1 MGRWLTVA
9 FVMVGAVLGATLPAP
24 AADTARTVVAGG
36 SVTEIVYA
44 IGAGEHLVAVDSTSQ
59 YPPAAAEVPNLGYL
73 RQLSAEPILAMDP
86 TLLLAD
92 HDAGPPATLEQLSVA
107 GVEVIVVP
115 AAKSVDAVIE
125 KIRFVARVFDRAEA
139 GEQLVDDLSASLE
152 AVHAALAGAG
162 DLPLVLFLLSVGR
175 GAPLAAGADTSA
187 EAVIELAGG
196 RNALTGFD
204 DYKPASTEAI
214 AASGAEFVL
223 ITERTA
229 KLLGGVE
236 KLLARPEIAATPAGR
251 DGNVIVM
258 DDLLLLGFG
267 PRLGEAVTRLAAQLH
282 GVDTSAVR

>member
-1 MGRWLTVA
+1 MGRWLTLA

-59 YPPAAAEVPNLGYL
+59 YPPAAAELPSVGYL

-139 GEQLVDDLSASLE
+139 GERLVDDLSASLD
-152 AVHAALAGAG
+152 AVDAALAGAG
-162 DLPLVLFLLSVGR
+162 HVPPVLFLLSVGR

-187 EAVIELAGG
+187 EAVIKLAGG

-223 ITERTA
+223 VTERTA

-267 PRLGEAVTRLAAQLH
+267 PRLGEAVSRLAAQLH
-282 GVDTSAVR
+282 GVDISAVR

>member
-1 MGRWLTVA
+1 M
-9 FVMVGAVLGATLPAP
+9 
-24 AADTARTVVAGG
+24 
-36 SVTEIVYA
+36 
-44 IGAGEHLVAVDSTSQ
+44 
-59 YPPAAAEVPNLGYL
+59 
-73 RQLSAEPILAMDP
+73 
-86 TLLLAD
+86 
-92 HDAGPPATLEQLSVA
+92 
-107 GVEVIVVP
+107 
-115 AAKSVDAVIE
+115 
-125 KIRFVARVFDRAEA
+125 FDRAEA
-139 GEQLVDDLSASLE
+139 GEQLVDDLSDSLE
-152 AVHAALAGAG
+152 AVDAALAGAG

-282 GVDTSAVR
+282 GLDTSAVR